1 MRRIAV
7 AVVGALIS
15 TAPLVADQFLP
26 PYLSIADKQG
36 PATANSAPF
45 IGPAP
50 SNANEPS
57 LGKETQQAPLKNDET
72 SSKPALETSDFDL
85 TKNQPAEIQPFA
97 KPPFVNGAMAPPQ
110 SNFSALS
117 VSPAGFRF
125 WAGSEALLWGEKNEH
140 LPANVVTTGLTTDAV
155 PGALGQPNT
164 LGLSGPGNVNFGPF
178 AGVRLFG
185 GTWLDP
191 QQILGVEAS
200 GFVLQQQGQGFTF
213 NSTVGGNP
221 LLALRHLDAFT
232 GMSDAFVIAAPSAR
246 SGGIAVQS
254 TSQLWG
260 ADAHLLH
267 TFLWTP
273 CFRLVGLFG
282 FRYLDLSEG
291 LSIQTRTM
299 GIDGS
304 AVSFLGQPFAAPAY
318 ELTADRFHAR
328 SQFFGGQVGVRG
340 EYYFSHFFV
349 SATGKLALGQTD
361 EVVNA
366 LGVSTLQIGNTPLL
380 SAAGGLFALPS
391 NSGHFVN
398 PDFGIVPELQ
408 LKGGVLLTRWL
419 RATIGYNVLFW
430 NRVQRAGDSLDL
442 SVDNRQVPTS
452 PSYQAGVIG
461 HSPQPMFNTSSFWVQ
476 GLTLGLEFTY

>member
-7 AVVGALIS
+7 AVVAALLS
-15 TAPLVADQFLP
+15 ATRPTAAAEELVLPSAALPSPPMVRADLPPANSCPALSQVPPPSLPAPL
-26 PYLSIADKQG
+26 
-36 PATANSAPF
+36 PAGDAN
-45 IGPAP
+45 
-50 SNANEPS
+50 
-57 LGKETQQAPLKNDET
+57 
-72 SSKPALETSDFDL
+72 
-85 TKNQPAEIQPFA
+85 
-97 KPPFVNGAMAPPQ
+97 APPAGP
-110 SNFSALS
+110 FPTLS
-117 VSPAGFRF
+117 LSPAGFRF
-125 WAGSEALLWGEKNEH
+125 WAGSEALLWWEKKEQ
-140 LPANVVTTGLTTDAV
+140 LPANLVTTGLTTDAV
-155 PGALGQPNT
+155 PGAIGQPNT
-164 LGLSGPGNVNFGPF
+164 LGVSGPGNVPLGHF

-185 GTWLDP
+185 GVWLDP

-221 LLALRHLDAFT
+221 LLALRQFDAFK
-232 GMSDAFVIAAPSAR
+232 GMQDAFVIAAPSSL
-246 SGGIAVQS
+246 SGGIALQTS
-254 TSQLWG
+254 SQLWG

-304 AVSFLGQPFAAPAY
+304 AVSFLGQPFAPPAY
-318 ELTADRFHAR
+318 EMTTDQFRAR

-349 SATGKLALGQTD
+349 SATGKLAVGQTD

-380 SAAGGLFALPS
+380 STAGGLYALPS

-398 PDFGIVPELQ
+398 PDFGVVGEYQ

-419 RATIGYNVLFW
+419 RATIGYNILLW
-430 NRVQRAGDSLDL
+430 NRVQRAGDTLDL
-442 SVDNRQVPTS
+442 TVDSRQVPIS

-461 HSPQPMFNTSSFWVQ
+461 HSPQPAFHTSSFWVQ